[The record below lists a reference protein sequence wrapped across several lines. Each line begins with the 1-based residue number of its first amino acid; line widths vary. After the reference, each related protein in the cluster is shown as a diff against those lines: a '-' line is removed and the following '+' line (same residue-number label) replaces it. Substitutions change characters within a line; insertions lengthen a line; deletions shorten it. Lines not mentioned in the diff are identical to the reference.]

1 MRRRRF
7 ALSVLFL
14 ATGIVCALAASDLDP
29 LPLPVTAAIDSI
41 VSVRV
46 RDVKRRPVWR
56 EDHFESVEVDG
67 KGAGSGVV
75 VSEDGLILTCAHV
88 IDGAREVRIR
98 LATGREETATVVAVD
113 AASDLALLRASGGA
127 YRPIRFAPGNV
138 PERGTPAFIVGNR
151 DDRGPEIEPGR
162 IGVHRLVRT
171 GVRPIEFWAEVEG
184 RIGPGNSGGAVLSA
198 QGELIGIPGLQ
209 IVPSG
214 TPASAAGSSGLFIP
228 AAHARRA
235 LAHLRNGARPSW
247 AWLGLLLEDPL
258 LAQTDGR
265 GWFPGDGPVVRQ
277 AFVGGPAAAAG
288 CRKGDRIVAVGSRS
302 VRDAFEAQ
310 DAVLDL
316 AAGQATTI
324 TVERGGALLLLEI
337 AAALRPDD
345 PRPDPLDDFALH
357 TGLRLQP
364 ELGSRSDVTPIA
376 LASMSRAAS
385 RGLAGPEAALLA
397 ERPRLASVLPGA
409 DLLRGRMRRT
419 RVTSEENLASLMT
432 RCFVDDQFVALVHW
446 EIGPGQALDRVH
458 VHRKIYPI
466 II

>member
-1 MRRRRF
+1 MRRCRSL
-7 ALSVLFL
+7 LSILCL
-14 ATGIVCALAASDLDP
+14 APAIVCASATTDPDPVPAAVS
-29 LPLPVTAAIDSI
+29 AAIDSV

-46 RDVKRRPVWR
+46 RDVKRRAVWR
-56 EDHFESVEVDG
+56 EDHFETAEVEG
-67 KGAGSGVV
+67 MGAGSGVV

-88 IDGAREVRIR
+88 VDGARGVRID
-98 LATGREETATVVAVD
+98 LAGGRVETATVVAVD
-113 AASDLALLRASGGA
+113 AASDLALLRASGGG
-127 YRPIRFAPGNV
+127 YRPIRFASGDV
-138 PERGTPAFIVGNR
+138 PATGTPAFIVGNR

-162 IGVHRLVRT
+162 IGIHRLVRT

-209 IVPSG
+209 VVMTG
-214 TPASAAGSSGLFIP
+214 TPESTAGTSGLFIP

-235 LAHLRNGARPSW
+235 LGRLRNGSRPSW

-265 GWFPGDGPVVRQ
+265 AWLPGDGPVVRQ
-277 AFVGGPAAAAG
+277 AFVGAPAAAAG
-288 CRKGDRIVAVGSRS
+288 CRKGDRIVAIGSRS

-316 AAGQATTI
+316 AAGQATTLTI
-324 TVERGGALLLLEI
+324 ERDGALVLLEI

-364 ELGSRSDVTPIA
+364 DLGSRSDVAPIA

-409 DLLRGRMRRT
+409 DLLRGGMRRT

-446 EIGPGQALDRVH
+446 EVGSGQALDRVH
-458 VHRKIYPI
+458 VHRKVYPI